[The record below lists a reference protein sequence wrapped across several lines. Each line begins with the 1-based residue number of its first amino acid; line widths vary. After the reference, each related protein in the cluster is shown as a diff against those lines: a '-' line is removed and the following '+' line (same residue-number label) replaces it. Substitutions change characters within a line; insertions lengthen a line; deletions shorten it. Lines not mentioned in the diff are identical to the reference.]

1 MRFKT
6 LVLVA
11 LIALS
16 VFLAI
21 PAESK
26 DIHFEA
32 SVDRTQVTL
41 DEQITFTVTVSG
53 DAKSVPKPTLPSLDN
68 FVIYSS
74 GTSQNW
80 SFVNGKVFS
89 SIAYNY
95 ILVPRTEGRFTIPPL
110 QLTLDKT
117 TYKTQPIVITVA
129 AGGADEPETPAPAE
143 TKSRTAER
151 KKTTDLFV
159 RTTVDKTKAYVNE
172 QVTLTFRFYQGVRLF
187 RNPEYSPPT
196 LTGFWVE
203 DLPPQKKYYQTINGR
218 RYFVA
223 EIRTALFPT
232 AAGKQTIGE
241 ATLNCSIEDLRSVF
255 KGDPFSILDRGWTN
269 SFRQGKPQVLR
280 SKPINIEVLPLP
292 DEGKPED
299 FKGSVGDFRMRSSV
313 DKKKVEAGQPITLK
327 MQISGKGNIK
337 SVSEPVLPQLE
348 NFRVYSSG
356 SSEKISKESYTLQGT
371 KTYEEVLI
379 PKESGKYTVPPLS
392 FSYFDLKTKTYKTL
406 RTKPIVITSLPAAEG
421 SPFAAT
427 PISKS
432 EIGAVPKDIR
442 HIKSVPVVLE
452 SQAGSLY
459 KNPIFLLIQLLPL
472 TALVIVLS
480 YRRHQEK
487 LNSNVAYAR
496 LRKSHKLA
504 KKRLTEAKK
513 LLSLEK
519 RNEFFSEV
527 ARAIT
532 LYIGD
537 KLNQPGFGL
546 TKDQIISELSS
557 KGAEKE
563 RIDEIIKLLED
574 CDFARFAPSSS
585 GIDEMKSFLNSV
597 EKAIVRLEQCLS

>member
-1 MRFKT
+1 MRLKSLT
-6 LVLVA
+6 LLT
-11 LIALS
+11 LILLS

-53 DAKSVPKPTLPSLDN
+53 DVKSVPKPTLPSLDD

-89 SIAYNY
+89 SVAYNY
-95 ILVPRTEGRFTIPPL
+95 ILVPKTRGKFTIPPL
-110 QLTLDKT
+110 QMILDRA
-117 TYKTQPIVITVA
+117 TYKTSPITITVSE
-129 AGGADEPETPAPAE
+129 GADEPETPAPAE
-143 TKSRTAER
+143 TKRRTAER

-159 RTTVDKTKAYVNE
+159 RTTVNKTKAYVNE

-187 RNPEYSPPT
+187 SNPQYSPPT

-203 DLPPQKKYYQTINGR
+203 DLPPQKQYYQTINGR
-218 RYFVA
+218 RYFVS
-223 EIRTALFPT
+223 EVKTALFPT
-232 AAGKQTIGE
+232 AAGKHTIGE
-241 ATLNCSIEDLRSVF
+241 ATLKCKVEDLRSLHNR
-255 KGDPFSILDRGWTN
+255 DPFSILDRDWMN
-269 SFRQGKPQVLR
+269 RFKQGKPQGLR
-280 SKPINIEVLPLP
+280 SKPIKIEVLPLP

-299 FKGSVGDFRMRSSV
+299 FKGSVGNFVMRSSV
-313 DKKKVEAGQPITLK
+313 DKKKVETGQPISLK

-337 SVSEPVLPQLE
+337 SVSQPVLPELD
-348 NFRVYSSG
+348 NFRAYSSG
-356 SSEKISKESYTLQGT
+356 SSEKISKENYTLQGT
-371 KTYEEVLI
+371 KIYEEVLI

-406 RTKPIVITSLPAAEG
+406 KTNPIVITSLPAAEG

-432 EIGAVPKDIR
+432 EIGAVPRDIR

-487 LNSNVAYAR
+487 LNSDVAYAR

-504 KKRLTEAKK
+504 KKRLAEAKK

-519 RNEFFSEV
+519 KNEFFSEV

-537 KLNQPGFGL
+537 KVNQPGFGL

-557 KGAEKE
+557 KGAERE
-563 RIDEIIKLLED
+563 RIDEIIKLLEE
-574 CDFARFAPSSS
+574 CDYARFAPGSS
-585 GIDEMKSFLNSV
+585 GIDEMKSFLKSV